1 MCAACWRPTASLVDF
16 YRCRTV
22 LAFAKSIKPNTPTK
36 LWKYDDKSCAI
47 LPFTQRKTGTK
58 RALTFSTDTIKATRF
73 FKFFQSIK
81 LVVMMSAVET
91 WKARQVLLCVSRS
104 AEDAEW
110 PIVFIAENAG
120 RLASSRSYIQFLST
134 GVHRKSESFAS
145 LLHTVYARQ
154 NSTAFA
160 LAALR
165 AEYAGADLRWGIWPA
180 VKILGGR
187 GREKPLLLQGVH

>member
-1 MCAACWRPTASLVDF
+1 LCAACWRPTASLVDF

-165 AEYAGADLRWGIWPA
+165 AEYAGADLR
-180 VKILGGR
+180 
-187 GREKPLLLQGVH
+187 